1 MNDKLHKALERY
13 FGYDSFREHQEEIIE
28 SILEKRDTIAIMPTG
43 AGKSLCY
50 QLPGIMVEGTT
61 VVISPLIS
69 LMKDQVDYLDNIG
82 IPAVYL
88 NSSLTSSQFRERLR
102 GIYED
107 RYKMIYVAPERLET
121 EGFINAMNRLRVPCT
136 QVIVDEA
143 HCVSRWGHD
152 FRPSYTKIADFIR
165 SLDVR
170 PVVGAFTA
178 TATDAVREDIE
189 SFLELR
195 DPSRFITGFDRKN
208 LEFKV
213 LVNED
218 KDRYIRTFVKE
229 NIQDTGIIYAST
241 RKETERLQ
249 KVLKDSSISCAVYH
263 AGLTDEERNQAQE
276 DFIYDNVSVM
286 IATNAFGMG
295 IDKSNVRY
303 VIHYNMPGDM
313 ESYYQEAGR
322 AGRDGLPSI
331 CILLYSPGD
340 TAVQKFFIDE
350 GQLPEDRKAFEYKKL
365 QVMEN
370 YCHTSSCLRK
380 YMLGYF
386 GDYSGEENCGN
397 CSVCNNEVEGRDI
410 TLEAQMILSCIN
422 RSGQRFG
429 KSIIVDT
436 LRGSKNKRV
445 LGFGLSSLKTY
456 GLMAD
461 RTKEELEFLINRLI
475 VDGFIHKTE
484 EQYPVLKL
492 TSKSIPLLKNQEKLI
507 IQVAKKPKKKKAEGG
522 LLTALKQVRKEIAM
536 REGYPP
542 YVIFHDKTLIEMSEI
557 KPATI
562 EEFSY
567 IKGVGESRKN
577 KYGEEFL
584 KVILQYTGIQKE
596 KKGKESVQ
604 NSRTIKESAKRPK
617 DFEPVK
623 ILADEMEVVE
633 TPKKVPVYKKYAML
647 YQNGMTIEEI
657 SIIMEVTISSAAKNL
672 LQAYREGELSDIRS
686 LIQMEYEEEIV
697 KAILREDWDGGLGN
711 LKDKLPE
718 EVSYISIQGVIERLR
733 KKLSMIS

>member
-1 MNDKLHKALERY
+1 MKDKIHNALERY
-13 FGYDSFREHQEEIIE
+13 FGYDSFREYQEEIVE
-28 SILEKRDTIAIMPTG
+28 SILKGRDTVAIMPTG

-50 QLPGIMVEGTT
+50 QLPGIMVEGVT

-88 NSSLTSSQFRERLR
+88 NSSLSSVQFRERLR
-102 GIYED
+102 GIYEN

-121 EGFINAMNRLRVPCT
+121 EGFIHAMNSLGALCA

-143 HCVSRWGHD
+143 HCVSQWGHD
-152 FRPSYTKIADFIR
+152 FRPSYTKIAGFIR
-165 SLDVR
+165 SLHIR
-170 PVVGAFTA
+170 PVVAAFTA

-189 SFLELR
+189 SCLELQN
-195 DPSRFITGFDRKN
+195 PMRFITGFDRKN

-213 LVNED
+213 MVNED
-218 KDRYIRTFVKE
+218 KDRYIKTFVKE
-229 NIQDTGIIYAST
+229 NVQDTGIIYAAT
-241 RKETERLQ
+241 RKEAERLY

-263 AGLTDEERNQAQE
+263 AGLSDEERNRAQE

-313 ESYYQEAGR
+313 EAYYQEAGR
-322 AGRDGLPSI
+322 AGRDGLPSV
-331 CILLYSPGD
+331 CVLLYSPGD

-350 GQLPEDRKAFEYKKL
+350 GQLSEDRKAFEYKKL

-370 YCHTSSCLRK
+370 YCHTSTCLRK
-380 YMLGYF
+380 YMLEYF
-386 GDYSGEENCGN
+386 GDHSGEENCGN
-397 CSVCNNEVEGRDI
+397 CSVCRNESEEKDI

-429 KSIIVDT
+429 KSIIIDT
-436 LRGSKNKRV
+436 LRGSKNKKV

-456 GLMAD
+456 GLLAD
-461 RTKEELEFLINRLI
+461 RPKDELEFLVNRLI
-475 VDGFIHKTE
+475 VDGFLHKTE

-492 TSKSIPLLKNQEKLI
+492 TPKSVPLLKNKEKLV
-507 IQVAKKPKKKKAEGG
+507 IQVAKKPEKKKTEDG
-522 LLTALKQVRKEIAM
+522 LLTKLKQLRKEIAV

-542 YVIFHDKTLIEMSEI
+542 YVIFHDKTLIEMSELR
-557 KPATI
+557 PATI
-562 EEFSY
+562 EEFAY

-584 KVILQYTGIQKE
+584 SVILQYTEGCGLKKE
-596 KKGKESVQ
+596 VPVKSNFGSRKEEGK
-604 NSRTIKESAKRPK
+604 TP
-617 DFEPVK
+617 EPVRV
-623 ILADEMEVVE
+623 LADDMDVPKEQ
-633 TPKKVPVYKKYAML
+633 KKVPVYKKYAML
-647 YQNGMTIEEI
+647 YQNGMSMEEI
-657 SIIMEVTISSAAKNL
+657 SVIMDVTVQSAAKNL
-672 LQAYREGELSDIRS
+672 FRAYREGELKDIKS
-686 LIQMEYEEEIV
+686 LIQPEYEEAVIR
-697 KAILREDWDGGLGN
+697 AMLRDEWDGRLRT
-711 LKDKLPE
+711 LKESLPE
-718 EVSYISIQGVIERLR
+718 EVSYVSIQGVIEKLR
-733 KKLSMIS
+733 KKLSMVTE